1 MTVEHAVET
10 RRAECPT
17 IPVLVPAEALLGIAR
32 WRRTSR
38 TNCFGTNL
46 GRSAADCT
54 ADSRGT
60 RPGDLG
66 TMSSSPGATYA
77 TGERARCIASV
88 PGNGEQTVFAVG
100 TQRLRGN
107 NAVHFVAHDRDRDAL
122 VARGVYKH
130 HPEIWD
136 LQPSPTSDA
145 LVATLY
151 NPSSPSQNHGG
162 AVWRVPGDGEDT
174 SGSKALE
181 SVAPFPETNGA
192 ARCVRWRVGVGVD
205 PSAPATGGTLAVAD
219 EKTLRLFQLD
229 ASSNAAMAIA
239 ATSDSFGDEAPG
251 APVAGAWDPHTTTS
265 FAIVSGT
272 HGASSDDGVCV
283 YDTRTM
289 RVSLVIPN
297 PPSSR
302 RAGCRFADVEF
313 DPRRP
318 NKAFTAGDD
327 GLARAW
333 DLRKPTDPTSVF
345 AGHEHWVRRV
355 CANPVYD
362 LLVTASADGT
372 ARLWRHGET
381 CDTREDDEERK
392 TNGSNGNES
401 KTKMDDDDVG
411 PVETYGAPGG
421 TSVCGV
427 AWSFADPWSFAS
439 LEGDGAVALR
449 VVPRAEK
456 YRILL

>member
-1 MTVEHAVET
+1 
-10 RRAECPT
+10 
-17 IPVLVPAEALLGIAR
+17 
-32 WRRTSR
+32 
-38 TNCFGTNL
+38 
-46 GRSAADCT
+46 
-54 ADSRGT
+54 
-60 RPGDLG
+60 
-66 TMSSSPGATYA
+66 
-77 TGERARCIASV
+77 
-88 PGNGEQTVFAVG
+88 
-100 TQRLRGN
+100 
-107 NAVHFVAHDRDRDAL
+107 VHFVAHDRDRDAL

-229 ASSNAAMAIA
+229 ASSDSAMAIA
-239 ATSDSFGDEAPG
+239 AESAPFGDAPG

-272 HGASSDDGVCV
+272 HGALHRDDGVCV

-289 RVSLVIPN
+289 RVSVVIPN
-297 PPSSR
+297 PSSSR

-392 TNGSNGNES
+392 TTGGDFPAT
-401 KTKMDDDDVG
+401 KTDDDDVG

>member
-1 MTVEHAVET
+1 M
-10 RRAECPT
+10 
-17 IPVLVPAEALLGIAR
+17 
-32 WRRTSR
+32 
-38 TNCFGTNL
+38 
-46 GRSAADCT
+46 
-54 ADSRGT
+54 
-60 RPGDLG
+60 
-66 TMSSSPGATYA
+66 
-77 TGERARCIASV
+77 
-88 PGNGEQTVFAVG
+88 
-100 TQRLRGN
+100 
-107 NAVHFVAHDRDRDAL
+107 HFVAHDRDRDAL

-272 HGASSDDGVCV
+272 HSALHRDDGVCV

-289 RVSLVIPN
+289 RVSVVIPN

>member
-1 MTVEHAVET
+1 
-10 RRAECPT
+10 
-17 IPVLVPAEALLGIAR
+17 
-32 WRRTSR
+32 
-38 TNCFGTNL
+38 
-46 GRSAADCT
+46 
-54 ADSRGT
+54 
-60 RPGDLG
+60 
-66 TMSSSPGATYA
+66 
-77 TGERARCIASV
+77 
-88 PGNGEQTVFAVG
+88 
-100 TQRLRGN
+100 
-107 NAVHFVAHDRDRDAL
+107 
-122 VARGVYKH
+122 
-130 HPEIWD
+130 
-136 LQPSPTSDA
+136 
-145 LVATLY
+145 
-151 NPSSPSQNHGG
+151 
-162 AVWRVPGDGEDT
+162 
-174 SGSKALE
+174 
-181 SVAPFPETNGA
+181 
-192 ARCVRWRVGVGVD
+192 VGVGVD

-229 ASSNAAMAIA
+229 ASSDSAMAIA
-239 ATSDSFGDEAPG
+239 AESAPFGDAPG

-289 RVSLVIPN
+289 RVSSVIPN
-297 PPSSR
+297 PSSSR

-381 CDTREDDEERK
+381 FSCDTREDDEERK
-392 TNGSNGNES
+392 TNGSRGGDFPAT
-401 KTKMDDDDVG
+401 KTDDDDVG
-411 PVETYGAPGG
+411 PVETYGVLGG
-421 TSVCGV
+421 TAVCGV

>member
-1 MTVEHAVET
+1 
-10 RRAECPT
+10 
-17 IPVLVPAEALLGIAR
+17 
-32 WRRTSR
+32 
-38 TNCFGTNL
+38 
-46 GRSAADCT
+46 
-54 ADSRGT
+54 
-60 RPGDLG
+60 
-66 TMSSSPGATYA
+66 
-77 TGERARCIASV
+77 
-88 PGNGEQTVFAVG
+88 
-100 TQRLRGN
+100 
-107 NAVHFVAHDRDRDAL
+107 
-122 VARGVYKH
+122 
-130 HPEIWD
+130 
-136 LQPSPTSDA
+136 
-145 LVATLY
+145 
-151 NPSSPSQNHGG
+151 
-162 AVWRVPGDGEDT
+162 
-174 SGSKALE
+174 
-181 SVAPFPETNGA
+181 
-192 ARCVRWRVGVGVD
+192 
-205 PSAPATGGTLAVAD
+205 
-219 EKTLRLFQLD
+219 
-229 ASSNAAMAIA
+229 
-239 ATSDSFGDEAPG
+239 
-251 APVAGAWDPHTTTS
+251 
-265 FAIVSGT
+265 
-272 HGASSDDGVCV
+272 
-283 YDTRTM
+283 M
-289 RVSLVIPN
+289 RVSFVIPN

>member
-1 MTVEHAVET
+1 
-10 RRAECPT
+10 
-17 IPVLVPAEALLGIAR
+17 
-32 WRRTSR
+32 
-38 TNCFGTNL
+38 
-46 GRSAADCT
+46 
-54 ADSRGT
+54 
-60 RPGDLG
+60 
-66 TMSSSPGATYA
+66 MSSSPGATYA

-88 PGNGEQTVFAVG
+88 PGNGERTVFAVG

-151 NPSSPSQNHGG
+151 NPSSPSPDHGG

-181 SVAPFPETNGA
+181 SVAPFPETRGA

-229 ASSNAAMAIA
+229 SSASSGMAIA
-239 ATSDSFGDEAPG
+239 AESASFGDAPG
-251 APVAGAWDPHTTTS
+251 APVAGAWDPHAAHA
-265 FAIVSGT
+265 FAVVSAFST
-272 HGASSDDGVCV
+272 NALSSDDGVCV

-289 RVSLVIPN
+289 RVSSVIPN
-297 PPSSR
+297 PLCSR

-318 NKAFTAGDD
+318 NGAFTAGDD
-327 GLARAW
+327 GYARAW
-333 DLRKPTDPTSVF
+333 DLRKPTAPIYVF

-362 LLVTASADGT
+362 LLATASADGT

-381 CDTREDDEERK
+381 CDTREDDELVRDENENENENENGATRASTQRARGSEKNFPERK
-392 TNGSNGNES
+392 TE
-401 KTKMDDDDVG
+401 DDDSG

-427 AWSFADPWSFAS
+427 AWSAADPWSFAS